1 VKISESVI
9 DLGTT
14 TNGYDCSGLVFSTFL
29 DMILFSRTSF
39 DQSKQG
45 TFRQQPK
52 EARKG
57 DLIFFKT
64 NSRSQINHVGIV
76 TDVNNDEV
84 RFIHTSTSKGVI
96 ISLQKNHTIRE
107 LLYN

>member
-1 VKISESVI
+1 VKISEFVI

-29 DMILFSRTSF
+29 DMILLPELHLIN
-39 DQSKQG
+39 QNKELLG
-45 TFRQQPK
+45 NNL

-84 RFIHTSTSKGVI
+84 RFIHTSTSKGY
-96 ISLQKNHTIRE
+96 N
-107 LLYN
+107 LLYKRTILSENFYN

>member
-1 VKISESVI
+1 MM
-9 DLGTT
+9 
-14 TNGYDCSGLVFSTFL
+14 FL
-29 DMILFSRTSF
+29 RTSF

-52 EARKG
+52 ARKG

-84 RFIHTSTSKGVI
+84 RFIHTSTSKGY
-96 ISLQKNHTIRE
+96 N
-107 LLYN
+107 LLYKRTILSENTTEQILD